1 MKTLTSTAIVAIVAG
16 TVGFAAL
23 IPVAFAQQGPNPGGQ
38 PGQQFGQHDQMNPGQ
53 FGQFGNQRIERMR
66 NARGPEG
73 RGTLL
78 SLVCADEAA
87 ERTEI
92 GFVRLAYRLELTP
105 EQQTLF
111 DDLKTATLT
120 AQTKFADACAK
131 PAEPNSAEAPPAV
144 PNPVERLT
152 AQIGNDSL
160 RLELMQG
167 LLPKLEAFYGS
178 LTDEQKAALQPQ
190 RGAENNG
197 NGFRGRRHGNMPGMQ
212 MPGQPNQP
220 GQPDAA
226 APEAPAAEPTALVIG

>member
-16 TVGFAAL
+16 TIGFVAL
-23 IPVAFAQQGPNPGGQ
+23 TPVAFAQQGPEPGGQQ
-38 PGQQFGQHDQMNPGQ
+38 PGQQFGHHMQNPGQ

-73 RGTLL
+73 RGGLL
-78 SLVCADEAA
+78 QLVCSDEGA
-87 ERTEI
+87 ERAEI
-92 GFVRLAYRLELTP
+92 GFVRLGYRLELTP

-120 AQTKFADACAK
+120 AQTQFADQCAK
-131 PAEPNSAEAPPAV
+131 PAEPTSAEAQPTV

-178 LTDEQKAALQPQ
+178 LTDEQKASLQPQ
-190 RGAENNG
+190 RDGRDG
-197 NGFRGRRHGNMPGMQ
+197 RGFRNRRGELPV
-212 MPGQPNQP
+212 QP

-226 APEAPAAEPTALVIG
+226 APEAPAVEPTAALIG